1 MFKKVLFAIL
11 WFPLVIIEM
20 PAALISVLVTI
31 LAKLIFAL
39 ADGKDAYNDY
49 LETKA
54 DGWAMLKNNLKF
66 DD

>member
-1 MFKKVLFAIL
+1 MFKKVLFAVL
-11 WFPLVIIEM
+11 LFPLVIIEM

-31 LAKLIFAL
+31 LAKLIFGW
-39 ADGKDAYNDY
+39 ADGKDAYNDF
-49 LETKA
+49 LEMKS